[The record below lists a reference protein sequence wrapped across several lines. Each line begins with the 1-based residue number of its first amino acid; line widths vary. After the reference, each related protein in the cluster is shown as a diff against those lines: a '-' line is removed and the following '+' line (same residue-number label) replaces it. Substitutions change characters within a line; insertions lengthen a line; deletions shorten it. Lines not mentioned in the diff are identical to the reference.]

1 MKILR
6 NIIIAIAI
14 MLTIPLIV
22 ALFTKKEY
30 QVERE
35 ITINKPKQD
44 VFNYIKMLKNQPNY
58 SKWAME
64 DPNAKMTY
72 TGTDGTVGF
81 VSAWESGNKKVGK
94 GAQTITAIADGSRM
108 DVNVHFIKPY
118 DGNANAYFATDAI
131 SPTQTK
137 VKWGM
142 TGKMNYP
149 MNIMLLLVNMDNMLG
164 SDLSVGLTNLKNV
177 LEK

>member
-6 NIIIAIAI
+6 NIILALAILLSLPLIIAIF
-14 MLTIPLIV
+14 T
-22 ALFTKKEY
+22 TKKY

-81 VSAWESGNKKVGK
+81 VSAWESNEKNVGK
-94 GAQTITAIADGSRM
+94 GEQTITSIADGSRM
-108 DVNVHFIKPY
+108 DINVHFIKPFE
-118 DGNANAYFATDAI
+118 GKANAYFTTDAVA
-131 SPTQTK
+131 PNQTK

-149 MNIMLLLVNMDNMLG
+149 MNFMLVIMNMDNMLG
-164 SDLSVGLTNLKNV
+164 SDLSVGLTNLKTV

>member
-6 NIIIAIAI
+6 NIILAIAI

-35 ITINKPKQD
+35 ITINKPQQD

-64 DPNAKMTY
+64 DPNAKMDY
-72 TGTDGTVGF
+72 KGTDGTVGF

-94 GAQTITAIADGSRM
+94 GEQQITNITGSRM
-108 DVNVHFIKPY
+108 DVALHFIKPFE
-118 DGNANAYFATDAI
+118 GRANAYFSTDAI

-149 MNIMLLLVNMDNMLG
+149 MNFMLLVVNMDNMLG
-164 SDLSVGLTNLKNV
+164 SDLSVGLTNLKNN